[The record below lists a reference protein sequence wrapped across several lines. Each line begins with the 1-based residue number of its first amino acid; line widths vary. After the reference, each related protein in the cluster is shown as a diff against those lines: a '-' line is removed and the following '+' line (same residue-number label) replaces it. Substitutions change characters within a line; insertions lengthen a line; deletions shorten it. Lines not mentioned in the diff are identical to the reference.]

1 MKLKTII
8 KAVYDFFF
16 KPQPVYS
23 VVLLR
28 VIFGVIVFLQALAIW
43 ENLELFWQPDGLVSM
58 ETAVKYG
65 NPLRFNFFEL
75 LPNDERVAALLVLLL
90 FLGCLGMIFGFL
102 TKTAIAITFFT
113 LVSFHNR
120 NTFILNS
127 ADIVVRNFLF
137 LLFFTPCADFFSF
150 DSWIKKKK
158 GLSPSLINRSPWA
171 LRLIQIQFCVIY
183 IATVFFKMKGPMW
196 ADGTAIYFA
205 TRLEE
210 FVRMPLSIL
219 NDLATIKF
227 LTWSTL
233 IIEFALGTL
242 VWIRELRYWV
252 LLAGIG
258 LHLGI
263 EMTMHIP
270 LFEWIMIGAMACMID
285 PNHIGMIIDKIKIFK
300 LAPKSSIA
308 LD

>member
-1 MKLKTII
+1 MKLKTIT

-16 KPQPVYS
+16 KPQPVHS

-28 VIFGVIVFLQALAIW
+28 LVFGIIVFLQALAIW
-43 ENLELFWQPDGLVSM
+43 ENLDLFWQPNGLVSM
-58 ETAVKYG
+58 ETATKYG

-75 LPNDERVAALLVLLL
+75 LPNDERVAVLLVLLL

-102 TKTAIAITFFT
+102 TKAAVAVTFFT

-137 LLFFTPCADFFSF
+137 LLFFTPCADLFSL
-150 DSWIKKKK
+150 DSWIKRKR
-158 GLSPSLINRSPWA
+158 GLAHSAVNKSPWA
-171 LRLIQIQFCVIY
+171 LRLIQIQFCIIY

-196 ADGTAIYFA
+196 ADGTAVYFA

-210 FVRMPLSIL
+210 FVRVPLSIL

-233 IIEFALGTL
+233 FIEFSLGIL

-270 LFEWIMIGAMACMID
+270 LFEWIMIGAMACMMD
-285 PNHIGMIIDKIKIFK
+285 PNDILMIVNKIKTLKF
-300 LAPKSSIA
+300 ATKSPIA
-308 LD
+308 LN